1 MKTNIKLIIFL
12 AVLTSTFLLGAFV
25 NAGGK
30 PADIYFFYGDGCPHC
45 HKEELFLQKLE
56 TQYGDKIKVHR
67 FEVWNN
73 RDNAKLLQEAA
84 KRHNLTAG
92 GVPVTL
98 IGENEI
104 VGFRDEQTTGTQLL
118 NHLESCLEYG
128 CVCPAQDLFNEHACP
143 EPVDGQIQETE
154 TSFNLPFLG
163 EVDLANFSLPVLTVI
178 IGGLDGFNP
187 CAMWVLVFLISLLLG
202 MKSRKRMWILGS
214 VFILASGVVY
224 FLFLAAWLNLFLF
237 IGYLKI
243 TRWIIGILAISIGAY
258 NLNKWRKN
266 RAGVCEV
273 TDTEKR
279 KKIFDRLKEI
289 IETKTLYLAL
299 GGIVLLAFAV
309 NMVELACSAGFPAI
323 YTNILALNELA
334 TWQYYGY
341 LLFYIFFF
349 ILDDMIVF
357 AAAMVTLRVTG
368 ISGKYSKYS
377 NLIGGLIILILGI
390 LLILKPGWLMFG

>member
-1 MKTNIKLIIFL
+1 MKINIKLIILL
-12 AVLTSTFLLGAFV
+12 AITSTFLLGAFV
-25 NAGGK
+25 NAQAK

-45 HKEELFLQKLE
+45 HKEEAFLQKLE
-56 TQYGDKIKVHR
+56 SQYGDKIKVHR
-67 FEVWNN
+67 FEVWDD

-84 KRHNLTAG
+84 KRHNITAG

-104 VGFRDEQTTGTQLL
+104 VGFGDEQTTGKQIL
-118 NHLESCLEYG
+118 NYLESCLNYG
-128 CVCPAQDLFNEHACP
+128 CICPAQDLFEAEECP
-143 EPVDGQIQETE
+143 EPISDQVTE
-154 TSFNLPFLG
+154 TNTTFNLPIIG
-163 EVDLANFSLPVLTVI
+163 EVDLAKFSLPLLTVI

-187 CAMWVLVFLISLLLG
+187 CAMWVLIFLISLLLG
-202 MKSRKRMWILGS
+202 MKSRKRMWLLGS

-224 FLFLAAWLNLFLF
+224 FIFLAAWLNLFLF

-243 TRWIIGILAISIGAY
+243 TRWIIGVLAISIGAY

-273 TDTEKR
+273 TDSEKR

-299 GGIVLLAFAV
+299 GGIILLAFAV

-334 TWQYYGY
+334 VWKYYAY
-341 LLFYIFFF
+341 LAFYILFFM
-349 ILDDMIVF
+349 IDDMLVF
-357 AAAMVTLRVTG
+357 AAAMITLRVTG

-377 NLIGGLIILILGI
+377 NLIGGAIILILGI